1 MGVWLTNRDTLFD
14 REDYQQLLYSCLRP
28 ENNHTTSDR
37 IETVTPAII
46 RPKAL
51 WTGKQVVT
59 TVLKNIKPEGYPR
72 LNLRGKS
79 QINGGADPGES
90 IVIFQDGELVCGI
103 LNKAHLGP
111 AEGDSSAQST
121 RLMVT

>member
-28 ENNHTTSDR
+28 KNNHTTSDR

-59 TVLKNIKPEGYPR
+59 TVLKNIKPEGYPG

-79 QINGGADPGES
+79 QINGGADPGEG
-90 IVIFQDGELVCGI
+90 IVIFQDGELLFGI
-103 LNKAHLGP
+103 LDKAHLGP
-111 AEGDSSAQST
+111 AEGASSTQST